1 MNVNGARFHLL
12 LGRDDWRRCRAAD
25 GRTLASWW
33 DDVDSPMPVPP
44 DDLPEWDA
52 ARHEIALRAQGIAL
66 PATVGE
72 APLTIEARRA
82 AAADRHG
89 NVYRIADDRASLRV
103 TSAGSGNET
112 AFWPD
117 GPADCS
123 AQRARERLAFE
134 THAPEMPVRAVRYLA
149 LAVTDDDYLVV
160 AFARDGASGDVRGLL
175 AFDLISGGE
184 PNETVWPAA
193 LAIEPFDLRRRH
205 GGGAWL
211 LDRTHR
217 RLWELDCTLAM
228 VNTGQA
234 IRVLDP
240 PEIDDFQPHTGPAR
254 THAGTRVP
262 EGLDLAALDAPLHD
276 PIAIEAYGEDAV
288 LVLDRDDLLQRSRV
302 VRLRRDGAQ
311 WSADA
316 SRWLD
321 DVLPAQ
327 AHDMVHATGLARAGC
342 ATSTVARA
350 PARLF
355 IATGI
360 GNQLHA
366 FEVIDDAQG
375 FQLRAPAEL
384 HPLRRYGGRALVSL
398 RGAAHY
404 DSGIAQV
411 RWVRVVQQHRQRFA
425 TRAVL
430 TTPVFDSELPGTT
443 WDKLLLDAGIPADTE
458 LRIESRSS
466 DERIV
471 AVTAVDAEWQTIGDW
486 RPEPTPRLRT
496 DGPELPWLR
505 REAARDTDRGN
516 GVGTWELLLQH
527 AQGRYLQLRITF
539 ASAQGTMTPR
549 VRALRAWAPRFS
561 YPQRFLP
568 AVYREDEGHG
578 DFLERWLANLES
590 TYTGIEDRIA
600 NLETLF
606 DPRTVPQDALPWLAE
621 WFDLALDPAW
631 DERRH
636 RLLVRHAMDFFRWRG
651 TVHGLRTALSLAFDP
666 AFDAA
671 MFDGPT
677 PDDEGAGRI
686 RIVEAYLTRI
696 TDGLVARANTVLAAT
711 ATTSA
716 AFGAVPGAVVR
727 GALWRPAEGNAGLV
741 DRFAASQGRVAG
753 PVELLT
759 PFPLVPPGDPQAAAA
774 WSAFCSEQLGVV
786 PTAGAAER
794 ARWQAYLRAKYIVV
808 DALNLAHA
816 AQHAAFDAVSLPADL
831 PTNAAAAADWRA
843 FRDRGEGR
851 EPALWHDF
859 LARRH
864 RRIERLRA
872 AHGTHWTR
880 FEDVPLPDRLP
891 ASEAAQTDWLQFE
904 RQLLAMHRTAHRFSV
919 LLPMS
924 DVESDP
930 HLLDERLALARR
942 IVDLEKPAHTVFDV
956 RFFWAFNRVGEAR
969 LGLDTQLGA
978 GSRASELIPTAVVG
992 RAYIGASFV
1001 GGDAPQ
1007 RGRDRLSIEC

>member
-12 LGRDDWRRCRAAD
+12 LGRDDWRRCRGGD

-33 DDVDSPMPVPP
+33 DDIDSPMPTPP
-44 DDLPEWDA
+44 DDLPEWDD

-66 PATVGE
+66 PATFGE
-72 APLTIEARRA
+72 ALLTIEARRA

-89 NVYRIADDRASLRV
+89 NLYRIADDRASLRV
-103 TSAGSGNET
+103 VSAGSGNET
-112 AFWPD
+112 PFWPAE
-117 GPADCS
+117 PADCAAS
-123 AQRARERLAFE
+123 RARERLAFE
-134 THAPEMPVRAVRYLA
+134 THAPVAAVVAARYLA

-160 AFARDGASGDVRGLL
+160 AFARDGARGEVRGLL

-184 PNETVWPAA
+184 PNETAWPAA

-211 LDRTHR
+211 LDRAHR

-228 VNTGQA
+228 VDTGQA
-234 IRVLDP
+234 MRVLDP
-240 PEIDDFQPHTGPAR
+240 PDVDDFQPQHGPAR
-254 THAGTRVP
+254 MRAETRVP
-262 EGLDLAALDAPLHD
+262 EGLDLAALADPLHD
-276 PIAIEAYGEDAV
+276 PVAIAPFGEDAV
-288 LVLDRDDLLQRSRV
+288 LVLDRDDVLQRSRV
-302 VRLRRDGAQ
+302 VRLRRSGAH
-311 WSADA
+311 WHADA
-316 SRWLD
+316 SHWLD
-321 DVLPAQ
+321 ALPAQ

-342 ATSTVARA
+342 APAA
-350 PARLF
+350 QAQARLF
-355 IATGI
+355 VATGI

-366 FEVIDDAQG
+366 FEVIDDARG

-398 RGAAHY
+398 QGAAHY
-404 DSGIAQV
+404 DSGAALP

-425 TRAVL
+425 THAVMV
-430 TTPVFDSELPGTT
+430 TPVFDSEAPGTV
-443 WDKLLLDAGIPADTE
+443 WDKLLLDACIPPDTE
-458 LRIESRSS
+458 VRIESRSS
-466 DERIV
+466 DERV
-471 AVTAVDAEWQTIGDW
+471 VQPGGMPASADADGDTIGDW
-486 RPEPTPRLRT
+486 RPEPTPRLRSA
-496 DGPELPWLR
+496 GPELPWLR
-505 REAARDTDRGN
+505 REAVRDTDRGN

-527 AQGRYLQLRITF
+527 AQGRYLQLRIRL

-549 VRALRAWAPRFS
+549 LRALRAWAPRFS

-568 AVYREDEGHG
+568 ALYREDEGHG
-578 DFLERWLANLES
+578 NFLERWLANMES
-590 TYTGIEDRIA
+590 TCTGIEDRIA
-600 NLETLF
+600 HLEALF
-606 DPRTVPQDALPWLAE
+606 DPRTVPQDALPWLAQ
-621 WFDLALDPAW
+621 WFDLALDPSW

-651 TVHGLRTALSLAFDP
+651 TVHGLRTALSLAFDR
-666 AFDAA
+666 AFDPA

-677 PDDEGAGRI
+677 PDDEGAGRM

-696 TDGLVARANTVLAAT
+696 TDGLVARANAGPP
-711 ATTSA
+711 ATTN
-716 AFGAVPGAVVR
+716 FGLGPGAVVR
-727 GALWRPAEGNAGLV
+727 GTLWHPAEGNAGLV
-741 DRFAASQGRVAG
+741 DRYAASQGREAD

-759 PFPLVPPGDPQAAAA
+759 PFPLVAPGDADAAAA
-774 WSAFCSEQLGVV
+774 WSDFCRAQLGVV
-786 PTAGAAER
+786 PSAGAAER
-794 ARWQAYLRAKYIVV
+794 LRWQAYLRARYASVEAV
-808 DALNLAHA
+808 NAAHA
-816 AQHAAFDAVSLPADL
+816 AQHAAFDAIALPPDLPA
-831 PTNAAAAADWRA
+831 NALAAADWRA
-843 FRDRGEGR
+843 FRDRGESR

-864 RRIERLRA
+864 RRIERLRT
-872 AHGTHWTR
+872 AHGTRWTR

-891 ASEAAQTDWLQFE
+891 AAEAAQTDWLQFE
-904 RQLLAMHRTAHRFSV
+904 RQLLAMHRSAHRFSV

-924 DVESDP
+924 EVEPDP
-930 HLLDERLALARR
+930 HLLDQRLALARR

-956 RFFWAFNRVGEAR
+956 RFFWAFNRIGEAR